1 MAQLFRV
8 SIPVRDI
15 DLATRFYSSLLGI
28 AGERV
33 APGWHYFRYGQAL
46 LACHDATAE
55 GGRPSGS
62 HAEPL
67 CLAVDEPLEQLL
79 IRAGEIGAQQM
90 DSTIQRLSTGEVA
103 LRMRDPFGN
112 ALWLIDSRTMFWGRG
127 RAASQALPAAFE
139 APVLLFQR
147 DFLNAVKG
155 GELDRVQEL
164 LALDPELIDCTDAA
178 GVSALMLAAYKRQEA
193 VGAYLLATR
202 SHLTVWEA
210 AAYGRRTAL
219 MALLRQSP
227 DQVNMPA
234 IDGYLPLGLAA
245 FFGHAD
251 CVEFLLM
258 HGAEVNA
265 VSRNAMHVRPLHSAV
280 TQAPAERALP
290 VVQLLLRAGAE
301 VNVQKSGGYT
311 PLHLA
316 VNRDEC
322 ELAETLL
329 CFGADMLARAGDGR
343 SAWDVARVRGHARM
357 LALLQNYQAK
367 RLANA

>member
-8 SIPVRDI
+8 SIPVRDLE
-15 DLATRFYSSLLGI
+15 LATRFYSSLLGI

-46 LACHDATAE
+46 LACHDAAAE
-55 GGRPSGS
+55 GGRPAAG

-67 CLAVDEPLEQLL
+67 CLGVDEPLEQLL
-79 IRAGEIGAQQM
+79 IRATEIGAQQL
-90 DSTIQRLSTGEVA
+90 DRTIQRLPTGEVA
-103 LRMRDPFGN
+103 VRMRDPFGN

-127 RAASQALPAAFE
+127 RSASQTQPAFE

-155 GELDRVQEL
+155 GELERVKEL
-164 LALDPELIDCTDAA
+164 LALDSELIDCTDAA

-193 VGAYLLATR
+193 VGAFLLSMR
-202 SHLTVWEA
+202 SHISLWEA
-210 AAYGRRTAL
+210 AAYGRRTVLA
-219 MALLRQSP
+219 ALLRESTE
-227 DQVNMPA
+227 QVNAPA

-251 CVEFLLM
+251 CVELLLM

-280 TQAPAERALP
+280 TQAPAARALP
-290 VVQLLLRAGAE
+290 VVQQLLHAGAD
-301 VNVQKSGGYT
+301 VNVTKSGGYT

-329 CFGADMLARAGDGR
+329 CFGADIHQRAGDGR
-343 SAWDVARVRGHARM
+343 SAWDVARTRGFARM
-357 LALLQNYQAK
+357 LALLQTFDAK
-367 RLANA
+367 RSAAA